1 MKLVGTIEKIIVD
14 GYERLIYISFTAIEK
29 KLWCHFIQHEE
40 YLEEGN
46 TSEILRVG
54 QNLTFIVGIDLV
66 NDYSVITKESEFI
79 EDVLQPISESPH
91 SIVSATV
98 IEKEDDY
105 TLLCDVEGL
114 GRNIVVEFEEK
125 VNVETGT
132 SLRLKG
138 NLKVEPK

>member
-40 YLEEGN
+40 YLEEGK

-79 EDVLQPISESPH
+79 EDVLQPKSESPH

-105 TLLCDVEGL
+105 TLLCDVEGF

-138 NLKVEPK
+138 NLKVELK